1 MAISASKSATT
12 TASAYPSVDYTITAY
27 WVENST
33 STSGNTS
40 SITVK
45 ATFKTGNANFNVSG
59 AGKLYIDW
67 YDNKNG
73 WQTAKASKSINSCS
87 FNTSYS
93 CSATFNVEHKSDGSL
108 SGYARARWDKLA
120 SSSYV
125 PSDKSVSTDNKA
137 LTTIKRQATITSA
150 PNFTDEDNPTINYS
164 NPAGNSVST
173 LQASIYMPNG
183 ATGLAYYRDIPKT
196 GTQYRF
202 DLTNE
207 ERERLRNNCTTSNS
221 TKVRFYIRTVI
232 GGSDLRNSVEKTLTI
247 VNANPTMECT
257 ELENNSDVI
266 SYLGSSSA
274 DTVVKNASNVTISVT
289 PIAYKSATISSV
301 IINHNGVNINAVES
315 EGVYRATFDV
325 VADTATITTI
335 DSRGNTVSEVWEPN
349 VIEYQKVKQNSFSF
363 KRVNP
368 TSSDITFT
376 LDSVYYQQTFG
387 STANVPTIK
396 WKLNDGSWNTLTSS
410 QYTID
415 TTNNKVTVNT
425 TLNNVLSYMN
435 NGTFYVEVSDLL
447 STWTNSMNVTKGIPV
462 FEYGEDDVQVNGDFY
477 IADTNRENKI
487 NVGEKLEKN
496 IITAYFTSNYTL
508 STTGA
513 YLKLPINS
521 SVSVGTKLTLDTTNH
536 NIVIGSGVSKIKIS
550 AKCSFNSVSATG
562 VKWLTIFRTSG
573 GGESTLSTN
582 PNTLSARGMVYSTDT
597 LAEVQEGDTLH
608 LSVYGV
614 SGDVVR
620 STAEYT
626 NITIEVIE

>member
-40 SITVK
+40 SITIK

-137 LTTIKRQATITSA
+137 LTTIKRKATITSA
-150 PNFTDEDNPTINYS
+150 PNFTDEDNPTISYS

-183 ATGLAYYRDIPKT
+183 TTGLAYYRDIPKT
-196 GTQYRF
+196 GTQYQF
-202 DLTNE
+202 ELTNE
-207 ERERLRNNCTTSNS
+207 ERERLRNNCTTANS
-221 TKVRFYIRTVI
+221 RTVRFYVRTI
-232 GGSDLRNSVEKTLTI
+232 LGGTTYTDILEKTLTI
-247 VNANPTMECT
+247 VNANPTMT
-257 ELENNSDVI
+257 YTKVENNTNVI

-274 DTVVKNASNVTISVT
+274 DTVIKNASNVTISVT
-289 PIAYKSATISSV
+289 PTAYKSATISSV
-301 IINHNGVNINAVES
+301 IINHNGVNYTATEN
-315 EGVYRATFDV
+315 EGVYSATFNV

-335 DSRGNTVSEVWEPN
+335 DSRGNTVSEIWEPN

-376 LDSVYYQQTFG
+376 LDSVYYQKTFG
-387 STANVPTIK
+387 STANVPTIR
-396 WKLNDGSWNTLTSS
+396 WKLDDGSWNTLSSS

-415 TTNNKVTVNT
+415 TTNNKITVNT

-435 NGTFYVEVSDLL
+435 SGTFYVEVSDLF
-447 STWTNSMNVTKGIPV
+447 SSWTNSMNVTKGIPV
-462 FEYGEDDVQVNGDFY
+462 FEYGEDDVQVNGDLY

-487 NVGEKLEKN
+487 NVGKKIEKN

-508 STTGA
+508 PATST
-513 YLKLPINS
+513 YYKLPINS
-521 SVSVGTKLTLDTTNH
+521 NKAVGTKLTLNTTNH
-536 NIVIGSGVSKIKIS
+536 NIVIGSGISKIKVS
-550 AKCSFNSVSATG
+550 AKVCFNSIASSG
-562 VKWLTIFRTSG
+562 DKWLTIYKNNESVSANPRNLSG
-573 GGESTLSTN
+573 
-582 PNTLSARGMVYSTDT
+582 RDMIYSTDF
-597 LAEVQEGDTLH
+597 LVDVQQNDIIYF
-608 LSVYGV
+608 SVFGTKN
-614 SGDVVR
+614 DVIR
-620 STAEYT
+620 ADAGYT
-626 NITIEVIE
+626 NLTVEVVE